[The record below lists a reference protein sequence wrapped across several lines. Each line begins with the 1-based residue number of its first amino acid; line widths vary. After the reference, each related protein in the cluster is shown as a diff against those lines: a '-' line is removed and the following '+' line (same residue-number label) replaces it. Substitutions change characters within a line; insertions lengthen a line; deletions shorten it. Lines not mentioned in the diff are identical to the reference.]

1 MRMLQRL
8 GKNRL
13 PAAKPRK
20 EMLEPMT
27 VITSRLM
34 ASQKHG
40 NEAKNGGIP
49 VFEGWLDQ
57 IGQVSDA
64 LRHFIRTK

>member
-1 MRMLQRL
+1 MLQWL
-8 GKNRL
+8 GKNRH

-20 EMLEPMT
+20 QTLEPMT
-27 VITSRLM
+27 DITSRPL

-49 VFEGWLDQ
+49 LFEGWLDQ
-57 IGQVSDA
+57 IGQASDA
-64 LRHFIRTK
+64 VRHFTRAK